1 MKVDKLKKLEND
13 IFKMQDTIAESQ
25 RRLEALQQRYT
36 QCRNDKILELYNK
49 GKSVVEISKI
59 LGLGQGEVKLVIDL
73 FKNAKY
79 TLWFLFDCYII
90 IIL

>member
-36 QCRNDKILELYNK
+36 QCRNDKILELVTK
-49 GKSVVEISKI
+49 ADVSVDEVELILAEYERKKNSKEEMNEI
-59 LGLGQGEVKLVIDL
+59 EWVQTEEG
-73 FKNAKY
+73 
-79 TLWFLFDCYII
+79 
-90 IIL
+90 